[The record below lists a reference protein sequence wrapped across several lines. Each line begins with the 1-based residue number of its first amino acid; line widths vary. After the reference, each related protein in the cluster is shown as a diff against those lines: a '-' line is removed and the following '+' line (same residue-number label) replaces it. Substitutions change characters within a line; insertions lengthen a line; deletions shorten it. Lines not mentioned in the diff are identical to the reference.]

1 MDSRFHLQKAVID
14 ENIKTLTYK
23 LTIKISNNHIVNHGF
38 HGLQHLVLHLAHF
51 EIEAFD
57 FWQDPFGLGV
67 VIALALSMASQLP
80 TANKKPRQWQGP
92 ETKKDARRQLW
103 YC

>member
-14 ENIKTLTYK
+14 ETIKTLTYK
-23 LTIKISNNHIVNHGF
+23 LTIKISNNHIVHHGF

-57 FWQDPFGLGV
+57 FLQNTLGFGV
-67 VIALALSMASQLP
+67 VIALALAMVPQLP
-80 TANKKPRQWQGP
+80 IKV
-92 ETKKDARRQLW
+92 
-103 YC
+103 

>member
-14 ENIKTLTYK
+14 ETIKTLTYK
-23 LTIKISNNHIVNHGF
+23 LTIKISNNHIVHHDF

-57 FWQDPFGLGV
+57 FLQNPLGFGV
-67 VIALALSMASQLP
+67 VIALALAMVPQLP
-80 TANKKPRQWQGP
+80 IKV
-92 ETKKDARRQLW
+92 
-103 YC
+103 

>member
-14 ENIKTLTYK
+14 ETIKTLTYK
-23 LTIKISNNHIVNHGF
+23 LTIKIRNNHIVHHHHGF

-57 FWQDPFGLGV
+57 FLQNPLGFGV
-67 VIALALSMASQLP
+67 VITSALAMVPQLP
-80 TANKKPRQWQGP
+80 IKV
-92 ETKKDARRQLW
+92 
-103 YC
+103 